1 MANIRISPNEVQVGD
16 IIYTFGSVGIA
27 DDFEA
32 CVATIDVSHCETKYL
47 AVDKRPAHPLAPGN
61 EFPVD

>member
-1 MANIRISPNEVQVGD
+1 MANIRISPTEVQVNGT
-16 IIYTFGSVGIA
+16 IYTFESAGIA

-32 CVATIDVSHCETKYL
+32 CIATVDVTHCEQTCL
-47 AVDKRPAHPLAPGN
+47 SVDKRRAHPLAPEN

>member
-1 MANIRISPNEVQVGD
+1 MPNIRISPTEVQVD
-16 IIYTFGSVGIA
+16 TIIYTFESAGIA

-32 CVATIDVSHCETKYL
+32 CVATVDVSHCESKYL
-47 AVDKRPAHPLAPGN
+47 WVDKRNANPLGPDN

>member
-1 MANIRISPNEVQVGD
+1 MANVRISPTEVQVGD
-16 IIYTFGSVGIA
+16 TIYTFESAGVA

-32 CVATIDVSHCETKYL
+32 CVATVDVRHCEAKYL
-47 AVDKRPAHPLAPGN
+47 SVDRRPAHPLAPDD

>member
-1 MANIRISPNEVQVGD
+1 MPNIRISPTEVQVD
-16 IIYTFGSVGIA
+16 ETIYTFESAGIA

-32 CVATIDVSHCETKYL
+32 CVATVDVSHCEARYL
-47 AVDKRPAHPLAPGN
+47 SVDKRRAHPLAPDD

>member
-1 MANIRISPNEVQVGD
+1 MPNIRISPTEVQVD
-16 IIYTFGSVGIA
+16 ETIYTFESAGVA

-32 CVATIDVSHCETKYL
+32 CVATVDVSQCESRYL
-47 AVDKRPAHPLAPGN
+47 SVDKRSAHPLAPDD